1 MHLRDLR
8 GLRVLLA
15 HQEVL
20 DQLEVLGHLVQQDHQ
35 DQQVVQDQR
44 DLLVVLVHLDHLVV
58 LVYLVQQEH
67 QDRMVLL
74 VEHLFSL
81 IISQIQ
87 LTLTLDL
94 EILDLEV

>member
-1 MHLRDLR
+1 MI
-8 GLRVLLA
+8 
-15 HQEVL
+15 
-20 DQLEVLGHLVQQDHQ
+20 LV
-35 DQQVVQDQR
+35 QQVVQVQR
-44 DLLVVLVHLDHLVV
+44 DHQDHLVHRDPQEVRDHLVRQVQQDLLVVLVHLDHLVV